1 MIDAEKANYTISRMC
16 RLLKVDR
23 RRYYEWAR
31 RRAAGPTRA
40 EQRRAELTGKIVEF
54 HKASDGTYGAPRI
67 LHDLRDAGETVS
79 AKTVAKCMRQ
89 AEIAGISPRTW
100 HPPTTV
106 PGPNPDPAPDLV
118 KRKFDQ
124 GRRDV
129 AWFSDITYLA
139 TGEGW
144 AYLCTV
150 RDGHTRRVLGRT
162 VADHLRADLV
172 EDALRQAVALRGH
185 LPDKVIFHADRGC
198 QYTSQQIADLAG
210 ELDLLRSMG
219 RTGVCW
225 DNAAAESFWQ
235 HSTTST
241 TTGTCSPRSTPPA
254 AAPTPGSTPGT
265 TPADDTPPSATSAH
279 YSTNTSWPTRPP
291 RRPPGRLTKQ
301 PAVRDQGSTSTLH
314 HHQLR
319 GHLLNHHDQTL

>member
-1 MIDAEKANYTISRMC
+1 M
-16 RLLKVDR
+16 
-23 RRYYEWAR
+23 
-31 RRAAGPTRA
+31 
-40 EQRRAELTGKIVEF
+40 TGKIVEF

-67 LHDLRDAGETVS
+67 VHDLREAGEIVPV
-79 AKTVAKCMRQ
+79 KTVAKCMRQ

-118 KRKFDQ
+118 KRVFDQ

-144 AYLCTV
+144 GYLCTV
-150 RDGHTRRVLGRT
+150 RDGHTRRVLGRS

-172 EDALRQAVALRGH
+172 EDTLRQAVALRGE
-185 LPDKVIFHADRGC
+185 LPGKVIFHADRGC
-198 QYTSQQIADLAG
+198 QYTSQQIADLAV

-225 DNAAAESFWQ
+225 DNAAAESFW
-235 HSTTST
+235 
-241 TTGTCSPRSTPPA
+241 
-254 AAPTPGSTPGT
+254 
-265 TPADDTPPSATSAH
+265 
-279 YSTNTSWPTRPP
+279 
-291 RRPPGRLTKQ
+291 
-301 PAVRDQGSTSTLH
+301 STLKNEYYHRHVFATIADAGRGVYAWYNARRRHSSIGYLSPLQYEH
-314 HHQLR
+314 HLARQA
-319 GHLLNHHDQTL
+319 DQTALQAA

>member
-16 RLLKVDR
+16 RLLRVDR
-23 RRYYEWAR
+23 RRYYEWVR
-31 RRAAGPTRA
+31 RRAAGPSAA

-79 AKTVAKCMRQ
+79 VKTVAKCMRQ

-118 KRKFDQ
+118 KRRFDQ
-124 GRRDV
+124 GRRDA

-172 EDALRQAVALRGH
+172 EDALRQAVALRGE
-185 LPDKVIFHADRGC
+185 LPGKVIFHADRGC
-198 QYTSQQIADLAG
+198 QYTSQQLADLCG

-225 DNAAAESFWQ
+225 DNAAAESFWSTFKNEYYHRHVFATIADARRGVYAWIDGWYNARRR
-235 HSTTST
+235 HSSI
-241 TTGTCSPRSTPPA
+241 GYLSPLQYEHHLARQ
-254 AAPTPGSTPGT
+254 
-265 TPADDTPPSATSAH
+265 AD
-279 YSTNTSWPTRPP
+279 
-291 RRPPGRLTKQ
+291 Q
-301 PAVRDQGSTSTLH
+301 PALQAA
-314 HHQLR
+314 
-319 GHLLNHHDQTL
+319 

>member
-1 MIDAEKANYTISRMC
+1 MINAEKANYTISRMC
-16 RLLKVDR
+16 RLLQVDR
-23 RRYYEWAR
+23 RRYHEWAK
-31 RRAAGPTRA
+31 RRAAGPTPA

-54 HKASDGTYGAPRI
+54 YKASDGTYGAPRI

-79 AKTVAKCMRQ
+79 VKTVAKCMRQ

-118 KRKFDQ
+118 KRRFDQ

-144 AYLCTV
+144 GYLCTI

-172 EDALRQAVALRGH
+172 EDALRQAVALRGQ
-185 LPDKVIFHADRGC
+185 LPGKVIFHADRGC

-225 DNAAAESFWQ
+225 DNAAAESFWSTFKNEYYHRHVFATIADARRGAYTWIDAWYNARRR
-235 HSTTST
+235 HSSI
-241 TTGTCSPRSTPPA
+241 GYLSPLQYEA
-254 AAPTPGSTPGT
+254 
-265 TPADDTPPSATSAH
+265 
-279 YSTNTSWPTRPP
+279 
-291 RRPPGRLTKQ
+291 
-301 PAVRDQGSTSTLH
+301 
-314 HHQLR
+314 QLAR
-319 GHLLNHHDQTL
+319 QADQTALQAA